1 MKPSR
6 ALVLASPPVAAGF
19 LLAGIPAEGVDAE
32 HSAERVRELVTNPD
46 LGVLLV
52 EDGVLSRLDAPD
64 REAIDKRVTPV
75 VVPFAGPSW
84 AQGANGADAYI
95 LELLRRAIGYRVRL
109 R

>member
-6 ALVLASPPVAAGF
+6 ALILASPPVAAGF
-19 LLAGIPAEGVDAE
+19 ALAGIPSEGVDRNRA
-32 HSAERVRELVTNPD
+32 ADRVRELAAQPD

-52 EDGVLSRLDAPD
+52 EDSVLAQLEPPD
-64 REAIDKRVTPV
+64 RAALDRRIVPV
-75 VVPFAGPSW
+75 VVPFAGPTW
-84 AQGANGADAYI
+84 DGRAEQADAYI

>member
-1 MKPSR
+1 MS
-6 ALVLASPPVAAGF
+6 AMHAQILATPAVAAGF
-19 LLAGIPAEGVDAE
+19 ALAGVAAEGVEDEQAPD
-32 HSAERVRELVTNPD
+32 RVRELAARPG

-52 EDGVLSRLDAPD
+52 QDTVLARLDPAD
-64 REAIDKRVTPV
+64 REALDRRVTPV

-84 AQGANGADAYI
+84 TEAPDRADAYI